1 MSILTGP
8 QWSYMLLT
16 LLNISKPITYNVL
29 QYYMFVTCC
38 QCGPGIPENWA
49 VLGINILIT
58 MWMPSEVSLSI
69 TNSCLALV
77 AIICFLIPRL

>member
-1 MSILTGP
+1 MELHVVNFVKHFKANYIQCTTVLHVCHVLSMWTGD
-8 QWSYMLLT
+8 SR
-16 LLNISKPITYNVL
+16 
-29 QYYMFVTCC
+29 
-38 QCGPGIPENWA
+38 E
-49 VLGINILIT
+49 LGSGGYKYTIIT